1 MVSDYPPQ
9 VDCLGR
15 TAAARHSEEE
25 GKEDNKGHGASGVV
39 IGYAYRKLRWS
50 RKHKKR
56 YIFTTKGKDKK
67 GQARSGEGRLL
78 LKLPGNT
85 RFGLLDR
92 QSGGTPQFLLSS
104 CRHHLAKGVAV
115 GATPPTAAFF
125 PWRAL
130 RFFKFGKPV
139 PEETE
144 EREKE
149 RERERG
155 GGREERGG

>member
-78 LKLPGNT
+78 LKLLGNT
-85 RFGLLDR
+85 RFGLMDR
-92 QSGGTPQFLLSS
+92 QSGGTQQFFDIVMQTSPGERSCCGCDSANDCLLPLES
-104 CRHHLAKGVAV
+104 LAFLQIWQAR
-115 GATPPTAAFF
+115 T
-125 PWRAL
+125 
-130 RFFKFGKPV
+130 
-139 PEETE
+139 
-144 EREKE
+144 
-149 RERERG
+149 
-155 GGREERGG
+155 